1 MRSADTGLANE
12 LALAMT
18 RLRARLRLESA
29 PQGAAWTWSQ
39 VTTLMRII
47 AEGPCTVAQLA
58 QAEHVRPQSMAE
70 SVAALRREGLVA
82 GSQDPG
88 DRRKVRLEATEEGRA
103 LAAAIP
109 ALREAWLQAAITAA
123 LGEDERAQL
132 GAAVLLIN
140 RLADWPG
147 GEPGF
152 SAT

>member
-1 MRSADTGLANE
+1 MDPAGAGIANE

-39 VTTLMRII
+39 VTTLSRIVQ
-47 AEGPCTVAQLA
+47 EGPSTVTQLA
-58 QAEHVRPQSMAE
+58 RAEHVRPQSMAE

-82 GSQDPG
+82 GSQDPS
-88 DRRKVRLEATEEGRA
+88 DRRKVRLEATEKGRA

-109 ALREAWLQAAITAA
+109 ALREAWLQAAMAAA
-123 LGEDERAQL
+123 LDDGERAQL
-132 GAAVLLIN
+132 GAAVLLMN

-147 GEPGF
+147 DESG
-152 SAT
+152 S